1 MSTAAPFRGRR
12 RPHAVERPR
21 LPLRPYPAP
30 GDRAAGVSRTPS
42 RWELIIAGELSDKQ
56 SDLHDRLLDVPPRSE
71 GTIYFDSCGGNAF
84 IGLALASLIR
94 LRGLK
99 AVGVVTGECSSAAL
113 MPLAACAERYV
124 VPQATLLFHPIR
136 WSSEEHI
143 RREEASEWARHF
155 LVMEAEHDALLARLF
170 GCDPQLIAA
179 WNRPGRFV
187 TGREFAEAG
196 LARLVDLFSGDVW
209 CQIARY
215 RAASPAK
222 AAGSS

>member
-1 MSTAAPFRGRR
+1 MSTAGPFHRR
-12 RPHAVERPR
+12 QRPR
-21 LPLRPYPAP
+21 SSLRPYPAP
-30 GDRAAGVSRTPS
+30 AGRPAGAPKIPS
-42 RWELIIAGELSDKQ
+42 RWELVIAGELSDKQ
-56 SDLHDRLLDVPPRSE
+56 IDLYDRLVNVPPRSE

-84 IGLALASLIR
+84 MGIALASLIR

-99 AVGVVTGECSSAAL
+99 AVGVVTGDCSSAAL

-136 WSSEEHI
+136 WSSEEHF
-143 RREEASEWARHF
+143 RREEASEWIRHF
-155 LVMEAEHDALLARLF
+155 LVLEADYDALLARLF

-179 WNRPGRFV
+179 WNRPERYV
-187 TGREFAEAG
+187 SGREFAEAG
-196 LARLVDLFSGDVW
+196 LAHLVDLFSGDVW

-215 RAASPAK
+215 RAASPAQ